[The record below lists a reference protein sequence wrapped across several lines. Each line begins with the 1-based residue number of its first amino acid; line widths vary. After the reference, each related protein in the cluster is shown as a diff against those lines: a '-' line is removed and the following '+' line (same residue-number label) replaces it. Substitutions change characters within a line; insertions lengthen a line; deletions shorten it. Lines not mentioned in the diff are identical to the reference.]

1 MSYDQF
7 VSCEV
12 GVRRDTAGMDGFVR
26 AVADGIS
33 GLVGGSIAA
42 IGAAFGTIV
51 GQLQVWLPGPLLPI
65 AVFAVGGVVGW
76 WFLRR

>member
-1 MSYDQF
+1 
-7 VSCEV
+7 
-12 GVRRDTAGMDGFVR
+12 MDGFFR
-26 AVADGIS
+26 AVADGVA

-42 IGAAFGTIV
+42 LGAAFGAIV

-65 AVFAVGGVVGW
+65 VVFGVAGLVGW